1 MQGVG
6 NTIKIVF
13 FCLYSKATPLKIP
26 ARGVILH
33 LTPFPLFITLHFSIL
48 CEEGK
53 VRKLKERLDC
63 VCMCNKEN
71 VASNTI
77 WKGVREGAVNR
88 LCVCLWQCVCVYIYH
103 ADIDTHSLCS
113 LRVIPSTAPSLYCTF
128 PQSDLVHACMYYS
141 KHTFVCLCMCV
152 TLVHE

>member
-13 FCLYSKATPLKIP
+13 FCLYSKAAPFKIP
-26 ARGVILH
+26 SKGVILH
-33 LTPFPLFITLHFSIL
+33 LTPFPLFITLHFSSL

-53 VRKLKERLDC
+53 VRKLEERLDS

-77 WKGVREGAVNR
+77 REETQRGSLSRKLCA
-88 LCVCLWQCVCVYIYH
+88 CVCLGVCNSGVCIKKEK
-103 ADIDTHSLCS
+103 S
-113 LRVIPSTAPSLYCTF
+113 
-128 PQSDLVHACMYYS
+128 S
-141 KHTFVCLCMCV
+141 KQWPESRSKTKSVSYV
-152 TLVHE
+152 EVG